1 MCPLW
6 SQGSFSGPPHLTK
19 TAGVGNWFWDPK
31 PLRNRA
37 QEWGPGVAMR
47 TPHLGRVKHHT
58 GDFLGV
64 ALEGGQDLLR
74 TLVKD
79 DDVFIRPTW
88 IGPK

>member
-1 MCPLW
+1 MPALE
-6 SQGSFSGPPHLTK
+6 SGLFLGPISPHQDS
-19 TAGVGNWFWDPK
+19 GVGNWFWDPK